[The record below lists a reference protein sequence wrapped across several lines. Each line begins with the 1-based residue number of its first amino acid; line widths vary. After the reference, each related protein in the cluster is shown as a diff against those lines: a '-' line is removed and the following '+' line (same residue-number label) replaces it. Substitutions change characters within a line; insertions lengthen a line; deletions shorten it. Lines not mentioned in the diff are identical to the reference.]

1 MKNQRVIIMPSYYE
15 VHILPFKKETMTAQ
29 SFTGVCGI
37 FENRKN
43 VFKDL
48 DTALNYLQKKNFDD
62 SIVID
67 NKLKSDISE
76 FIEDYY
82 NFADFDENGLLIA
95 S

>member
-1 MKNQRVIIMPSYYE
+1 MENQKVIIMPSYYE

-29 SFTGVCGI
+29 YFNGVEGV

-43 VFKDL
+43 VFKNL

-76 FIEDYY
+76 FIEEDY
-82 NFADFDENGLLIA
+82 NFADFDKNGLLIA